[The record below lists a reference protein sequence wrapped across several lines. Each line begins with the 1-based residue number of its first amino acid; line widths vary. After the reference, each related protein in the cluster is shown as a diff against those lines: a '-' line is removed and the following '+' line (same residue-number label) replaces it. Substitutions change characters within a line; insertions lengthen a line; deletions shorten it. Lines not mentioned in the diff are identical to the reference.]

1 MERLISKHEMSLIIS
16 EADPDLPEI
25 RNFVRRVHAKRRVHD
40 FAEAMT
46 ADLTRIMDESMS
58 YEWDTSADVVFK
70 TKNGRIILRVS
81 SAFTVAASFEVSD
94 GVAGGIG
101 HLRSALQEW
110 ESTAPPS

>member
-1 MERLISKHEMSLIIS
+1 MSLIVS
-16 EADPDLPEI
+16 EVDPDLPEI

-46 ADLTRIMDESMS
+46 VDLTRIMDEAMS
-58 YEWDTSADVVFK
+58 YEWYTSPYVVFK

-81 SAFTVAASFEVSD
+81 STFVTSDSSEVSD

-101 HLRSALQEW
+101 HLQNALQEW
-110 ESTAPPS
+110 ELTAPPS